1 MNSLAM
7 LSSMN
12 SLAPVQHGALVHLE
26 LHFELGEVQVQ
37 GVLVDEDAGQELVG
51 AGVLREVWLVTG
63 HLVLLSLPRNA
74 NSFQCFHSF
83 CATER
88 QDIQSLANSIWQLET
103 RNE

>member
-37 GVLVDEDAGQELVG
+37 GVLVGEDAGQELVG

-63 HLVLLSLPRNA
+63 HLVLLSLSRNA
-74 NSFQCFHSF
+74 NLFQCFHS
-83 CATER
+83 CV
-88 QDIQSLANSIWQLET
+88 QQKDNGIQP
-103 RNE
+103 